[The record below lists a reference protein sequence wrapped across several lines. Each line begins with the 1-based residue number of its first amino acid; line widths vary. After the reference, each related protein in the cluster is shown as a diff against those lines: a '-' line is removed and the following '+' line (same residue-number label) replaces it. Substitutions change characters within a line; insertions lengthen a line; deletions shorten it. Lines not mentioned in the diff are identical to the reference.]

1 MCQGIAYRTLAK
13 FNRKVEDV
21 SATADTVIKPFVD
34 DGIDFEGWCGISLA
48 NRGVI
53 EEFTATRAN
62 IGRFMP
68 EVLEVSINRNCF
80 GLVSSHRAGVMK

>member
-53 EEFTATRAN
+53 EEFTAIRAN
-62 IGRFMP
+62 FAGLCPRCSRYLSIGM
-68 EVLEVSINRNCF
+68 VLAWSARIGQ
-80 GLVSSHRAGVMK
+80 GL